1 VLLNLRV
8 NNIHLW
14 LWAGEKAGIWADTA
28 RMHGYGQVMRKKG
41 GWAGEE
47 ERLWQVRR
55 KGYDQ
60 MRSEME

>member
-1 VLLNLRV
+1 MGRREGRNMGRYCK
-8 NNIHLW
+8 N
-14 LWAGEKAGIWADTA
+14 AGIWADTV

-47 ERLWQVRR
+47 EKLWQVRR